1 MKHMKGA
8 WQYVLVEPC
17 AWLFYCFFQP
27 PRFKRECESKG
38 FLSRMV
44 SMLRLALPM
53 FLCSYPLALG
63 VQIIGGLER
72 NPPVPIVIN
81 PVFRPDS
88 LSGPS
93 VMNFLLVMTLVSVIS
108 IAFGVLW
115 GIAGG
120 IAGGIAWGIA
130 LSIARAIGSVG
141 IGTGPLGVSALV
153 GNLARIAVAGIEIT
167 IIS

>member
-72 NPPVPIVIN
+72 NPRRLAAPHAACRMPSS
-81 PVFRPDS
+81 P
-88 LSGPS
+88 SGGDE
-93 VMNFLLVMTLVSVIS
+93 L
-108 IAFGVLW
+108 G
-115 GIAGG
+115 AGG
-120 IAGGIAWGIA
+120 VPPTAGSRQRGRWVF
-130 LSIARAIGSVG
+130 ARKTSLDPPYGKDCSCPRCDWTGKPVRQRSGSSQSTA
-141 IGTGPLGVSALV
+141 GTIVCVLRQSL
-153 GNLARIAVAGIEIT
+153 I
-167 IIS
+167 